1 MQRSALMMMLVLAW
15 GLQAPAAVAAPAADL
30 QIRAADIL
38 GSGVFRTK
46 SQARHT
52 GFTKSTMAA
61 DRVTGVEFTEITNEI
76 PGVLGTNFGF
86 EYQINSNPRGKDI
99 EIRSVVIFPEGG
111 LKKPGGRVY
120 EKSVQRQTVKIGRK
134 SLHGYG
140 FDEPWE
146 IVPGD
151 WIFEI
156 WYKNARVIK
165 KTFTVVAVPEAG
177 PETAPE
183 VAPEGDASEP

>member
-61 DRVTGVEFTEITNEI
+61 DRVNFLAALASGVCASEVSQTVIDWMTAIFLESSPLAAQALGELGPLDQREILSGLSMPILCFVGAQDAVVDPN
-76 PGVLGTNFGF
+76 VC
-86 EYQINSNPRGKDI
+86 
-99 EIRSVVIFPEGG
+99 RSVAEFNTNATLVECAQSGHAPFLEEPELYHDN
-111 LKKPGGRVY
+111 LK
-120 EKSVQRQTVKIGRK
+120 SF
-134 SLHGYG
+134 LA
-140 FDEPWE
+140 D
-146 IVPGD
+146 
-151 WIFEI
+151 
-156 WYKNARVIK
+156 NL
-165 KTFTVVAVPEAG
+165 
-177 PETAPE
+177 
-183 VAPEGDASEP
+183 